1 MFKDTRMDHGRI
13 LIVEDEAIIGK
24 EIELSLKGLGYEVL
38 GVVSTGE
45 EAVERAL
52 RERPD
57 LVVMDIMLAGDMDGT
72 EAAAEIRRQ
81 SHIPIVFSTA
91 YTDDET
97 LARVKPTAPYG
108 YLIKPFDQT
117 DLRITVETALY
128 KSGMEEKLRISEQ
141 RLRQAQKLEAVG
153 TLASGI
159 AHDFNN
165 ILSAIIGYSEMG
177 LSKVNDAD
185 PLHKMFDRI
194 HKAGR
199 RAKNLVQQLLEF
211 SRPAG
216 VDLASVDLGPLVLEV
231 LDMLSPSLP
240 TGVRTEVSLPEGPCL
255 VKVDSTQMHQV
266 VLNLLKNAADSMVQG
281 GGLLSVSLVMG
292 SQADPEAAVCLPM
305 FDRQIEVGD
314 QDCTCVKLEVRDTGC
329 GMGEVVRSRA
339 FDPFFTTK
347 ASGEGTG
354 MGLAV
359 VHGIIQSYGGWI
371 GLESEPGLGSALTV
385 CLPQAGE

>member
-1 MFKDTRMDHGRI
+1 MDHSRI
-13 LIVEDEAIIGK
+13 LVAEDEAIIGK
-24 EIELSLKGLGYEVL
+24 EIELTLKDLGYDVL
-38 GVVSTGE
+38 GVVPTGE
-45 EAVERAL
+45 EAIERAL
-52 RERPD
+52 SEQPD
-57 LVVMDIMLAGDMDGT
+57 LVLMDIMLAGDIDGT
-72 EAAAEIRRQ
+72 EAAAQIRRQ
-81 SHIPIVFSTA
+81 SHIPIIFSTA

-128 KSGMEEKLRISEQ
+128 KSDMEEKLRVSEH

-177 LSKVNDAD
+177 LSKVDESD
-185 PLHKMFDRI
+185 SLHKMLDRI
-194 HKAGR
+194 NKAGR
-199 RAKNLVQQLLEF
+199 RAKDLVQLMLDF

-216 VDLASVDLGPLVLEV
+216 SDLDFVDLGAIVTEAM
-231 LDMLSPSLP
+231 DMLSPSLP
-240 TGVRTEVSLPEGPCL
+240 AGIRTDFSPPGTPCL
-255 VKVDSTQMHQV
+255 VRASSTQMHQV
-266 VLNLLKNAADSMVQG
+266 ALNLLKNAVDSMAQTDG
-281 GGLLSVSLVMG
+281 TLSVTLESG
-292 SQADPEAAVCLPM
+292 IREDPEGVVCLPM
-305 FDRQIEVGD
+305 FDRLVEPGW
-314 QDCTCVKLEVRDTGC
+314 QDCACVKMVVRDTGG
-329 GMGEVVRSRA
+329 GMAEDVRRRA

-359 VHGIIQSYGGWI
+359 VHGIVQSYGGWI
-371 GLESEPGLGSALTV
+371 GLESEPGRGSMFTV

>member
-1 MFKDTRMDHGRI
+1 MLRDDHMDHSRI

-24 EIELSLKGLGYEVL
+24 EIELSLKGLGYDVL

-45 EAVERAL
+45 EAVARAL
-52 RERPD
+52 NEWPD
-57 LVVMDIMLAGDMDGT
+57 LVVMDVMLAGDMDGT
-72 EAAAEIRRQ
+72 EAATLIRRQ
-81 SHIPIVFSTA
+81 SYIPIVFSTA

-97 LARVKPTAPYG
+97 LNRVKPTAPYG
-108 YLIKPFDQT
+108 YLIKPFDQL

-128 KSGMEEKLRISEQ
+128 KSGMEQKLRISEQ

-177 LSKVNDAD
+177 LSKVHEAD
-185 PLHKMFDRI
+185 PVHKMLDRI
-194 HKAGR
+194 HTAGR
-199 RAKNLVQQLLEF
+199 RAKNLVQQLLDF
-211 SRPAG
+211 SRPARA
-216 VDLASVDLGPLVLEV
+216 DLEPVDLGAIVSEVLE
-231 LDMLSPSLP
+231 MLSPSLSD
-240 TGVRTEVSLPEGPCL
+240 GVHTELSLSQTPCL
-255 VKVDSTQMHQV
+255 VKADSSQMHQV
-266 VLNLLKNAADSMVQG
+266 VLNLLKNALDSMARNG
-281 GGLLSVSLVMG
+281 GVLGVSLEQG
-292 SQADPEAAVCLPM
+292 SREEPEAAVCLPM
-305 FDRQIEVGD
+305 FDRQAEGAG
-314 QDCTCVKLEVRDTGC
+314 QDCACVKLVVGDTGC
-329 GMGEVVRSRA
+329 GMTEEVRRRA

-359 VHGIIQSYGGWI
+359 VHGIVQSYGGWV
-371 GLESEPGLGSALTV
+371 GLESEPERGTTVTV